1 MESLFL
7 SIIHN
12 RDAIRHEIEYH
23 GIAGLYSLKFSFNKN
38 LYALTTCSEDPRLGS
53 PISERPGSPRSYLAT
68 EANACSVSSFKKQ
81 DKQASMY
88 IPWDP

>member
-7 SIIHN
+7 SIVHN

-23 GIAGLYSLKFSFNKN
+23 GIAGSYSLKFTFNKN
-38 LYALTTCSEDPRLGS
+38 LYALTTCSGGPRSGS
-53 PISERPGSPRSYLAT
+53 PISERPGSPRSYLVT
-68 EANACSVSSFKKQ
+68 EANACSVSSVKRQ
-81 DKQASMY
+81 DKQATNY